1 MWPGAGDFEM
11 HFSTVPK
18 THPATMEVI
27 EMNEYYVQIPPLGWD
42 GHGGHA
48 EEHRAEMAEIAREV
62 YAQEC
67 LRDMEK
73 IEHMI
78 QEKMYLAYEQAM
90 QDVLRALEYD
100 VQSVTR
106 IGIDGC
112 RDIFESKKAQKYIS
126 DQVMKTIKKELKGKH
141 LKM

>member
-1 MWPGAGDFEM
+1 MSSLRGHAADYERIKKMSENLVSWPAR
-11 HFSTVPK
+11 SVC
-18 THPATMEVI
+18 
-27 EMNEYYVQIPPLGWD
+27 D
-42 GHGGHA
+42 GHGGDA
-48 EEHRAEMAEIAREV
+48 AEHRAEMTEVAREI
-62 YAQEC
+62 YAVE
-67 LRDMEK
+67 RAKDMEK
-73 IEHMI
+73 IERMI

-90 QDVLRALEYD
+90 QDVMRALEYD

-112 RDIFESKKAQKYIS
+112 RDIFESKQAQKYIS

>member
-1 MWPGAGDFEM
+1 MSENLLSFRKGG
-11 HFSTVPK
+11 T
-18 THPATMEVI
+18 
-27 EMNEYYVQIPPLGWD
+27 WD

-48 EEHRAEMAEIAREV
+48 EEHRAEMTEIAREV
-62 YAQEC
+62 YATE
-67 LRDMEK
+67 RTKDMEK
-73 IEHMI
+73 IERMV

-112 RDIFESKKAQKYIS
+112 RDIFESKQAQKYIS

-141 LKM
+141 MKM

>member
-1 MWPGAGDFEM
+1 MSENLVRWPAQNICDR
-11 HFSTVPK
+11 
-18 THPATMEVI
+18 
-27 EMNEYYVQIPPLGWD
+27 
-42 GHGGHA
+42 HGGHSA
-48 EEHRAEMAEIAREV
+48 EHRAEMVEIAREI
-62 YAQEC
+62 YAVE
-67 LRDMEK
+67 RAKDMEK
-73 IEHMI
+73 IERMI
-78 QEKMYLAYEQAM
+78 QEKMYFAYEQAM

-100 VQSVTR
+100 IESVTR